1 MYLSN
6 RFAAI
11 TPSGTLKFTILIQEL
26 RAAGRDVIDLAVGE
40 PDFAV
45 DADVAIATTK
55 ALSEGHTRYGPV
67 AGLPLLREKLAAEFE
82 GYGPA
87 NILVTNG
94 AKQGLF
100 EIFQAIC
107 DPGREVIIPSPS
119 WVSFQHQ
126 VRLAGWTP
134 VMVDTLQHQLD
145 PDAMARAVTDRTVA
159 ILINSPNN
167 PTGAVYERSALE
179 RIIDICRK
187 NDLWLIS
194 DEAYAAFVYG
204 DKPFPRLFDFPE
216 IRPQLIVVRSF
227 SKTYGMTGF
236 RVGYVAAAQEM
247 IARLTT
253 VHGHLTGN
261 VCTFAQYGALTA
273 IDTPLDALDHRR
285 RQFQKRRDLAVQM
298 GGELFDLTVP
308 DGAFYL
314 FPSVAGYQERYGDD
328 QAFAHYVL
336 ETANVAVVP
345 GSFFGAPGH
354 IRISFATGTERLSKG
369 LQRIKDVL

>member
-1 MYLSN
+1 MYTSDKFNNIL
-6 RFAAI
+6 
-11 TPSGTLKFTILIQEL
+11 PSGTLKFTILIQEL

-45 DADVAIATTK
+45 DADVATATTK
-55 ALSEGHTRYGPV
+55 ALTEGHTRYGPV

-100 EIFQAIC
+100 EVFQAIC

-126 VRLAGWTP
+126 VRLAGGTP
-134 VMVDTLQHQLD
+134 VMVDTIQHQLD
-145 PDAMARAVTDRTVA
+145 PDAMAHAVTDRTVA

-204 DKPFPRLFDFPE
+204 DNAIHTPF
-216 IRPQLIVVRSF
+216 
-227 SKTYGMTGF
+227 
-236 RVGYVAAAQEM
+236 
-247 IARLTT
+247 
-253 VHGHLTGN
+253 
-261 VCTFAQYGALTA
+261 
-273 IDTPLDALDHRR
+273 
-285 RQFQKRRDLAVQM
+285 
-298 GGELFDLTVP
+298 
-308 DGAFYL
+308 
-314 FPSVAGYQERYGDD
+314 
-328 QAFAHYVL
+328 
-336 ETANVAVVP
+336 
-345 GSFFGAPGH
+345 
-354 IRISFATGTERLSKG
+354 
-369 LQRIKDVL
+369 